1 MQPVNAIRVFIGSP
15 DDVQA
20 EREAAVQVIHE
31 WNASHSLNRRTLI
44 EPVRMETHAR
54 AALGAHPQTIIN
66 GQLLDRCDFLI
77 AIFWSRLGTPTSSAE
92 SGTVQEIKKFI
103 DRKGGENVLLFFSKK
118 DLPNTIDSTELN
130 RLRKFKKEM
139 QDKGLY
145 ILFDDLDSF
154 CKSLRQQL
162 ELRMHQFAIPDGVLV
177 SQCAVPI
184 VTLEP
189 DGAGTRID
197 DFRSLRAQA
206 QQSLY
211 VMGVGMTLFSS
222 DVTLM
227 RTLLKRRLSVRLL
240 MIDPNVIARSQNRSV
255 RQNSISVSVTEELF
269 SAFFSRTGYGS
280 DIRTSLSRLKER
292 VAEVGAL
299 EGAGSIELRVY
310 PYFLPMNFT
319 AIDESGSGKILIEFC
334 LPFSDQ
340 RLRMLFSGQRDKKVF
355 DSIMENCEELWEKS
369 TPVAAAH
376 LPAGRN
382 E

>member
-15 DDVQA
+15 DDVA
-20 EREAAVQVIHE
+20 EEREAAVRVIHE
-31 WNASHSLNRRTLI
+31 WNASHSLSRRTLI
-44 EPVRMETHAR
+44 EPVRMETHAQ
-54 AALGAHPQTIIN
+54 AALGAHPQAIIN

-92 SGTVQEIKKFI
+92 SGTVQEIKEFI
-103 DRKGGENVLLFFSKK
+103 DRQGAENVLLFFSRK
-118 DLPNTIDSTELN
+118 DYPNKVSSTELN
-130 RLRKFKKEM
+130 RLRKFKAEM

-145 ILFDDLDSF
+145 REFENLGSF
-154 CKSLRQQL
+154 RELLRQQL
-162 ELRMHQFAIPDGVLV
+162 ELRMDQFSIPDGVLV
-177 SQCAVPI
+177 SQSAAPI

-206 QQSLY
+206 LSSLY

-227 RTLLKRRLSVRLL
+227 RMLLRRRLSVRLL
-240 MIDPNVIARSQNRSV
+240 MIDPDVIARSKTRRL
-255 RQNSISVSVTEELF
+255 RQDSASVSITEKAF
-269 SAFFSRTGYGS
+269 SAFFSRTGYAS

-292 VAEVGAL
+292 VSEVAAL
-299 EGAGSIELRVY
+299 EGAGSIELRIY

-319 AIDESGSGKILIEFC
+319 AIDEAGNGKILVEFC

-340 RLRMLFSGQRDKKVF
+340 RLRMLFLKQRDKKVF
-355 DSIMENCEELWEKS
+355 DSIMENCEKLWNMS
-369 TPVAAAH
+369 TRVAAAH
-376 LPAGRN
+376 LTP
-382 E
+382 